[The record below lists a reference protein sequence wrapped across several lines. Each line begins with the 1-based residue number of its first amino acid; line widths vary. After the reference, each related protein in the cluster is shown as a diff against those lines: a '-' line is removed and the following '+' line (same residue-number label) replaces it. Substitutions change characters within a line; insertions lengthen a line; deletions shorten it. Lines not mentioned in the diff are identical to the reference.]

1 MIDPKESQEAD
12 KKVEQNAASAKN
24 PNESAHVDSD
34 MDSVKALST
43 SPNPNPNPDSKQEMD
58 SIIEQKTSD
67 DDNEIPKTMQHII
80 DQYQAYSLNAN
91 VDKLIKAYHYAYKAH
106 GDQRRANG
114 EPYIIHP
121 IATAEI
127 LIELEVDEDT
137 LVAALLHDTVE
148 DTIKSVEDIEVDFGP
163 EVAALVN
170 GVTKLGKIPYSSKE
184 ETQAENFRKM
194 FLAMAKDIRVVLIK
208 LADRLHNMRTISH
221 LPPDKQLEKARETLD
236 IYAPLAHRL
245 GIYRIKWELEDLCL
259 RYIDRDAFYELVGA
273 ISQKRSDREKYLDQV
288 LKELK
293 ERITQMGINAEIE
306 GRPKHFYSI
315 YRKMKTQGKL
325 LDQIYDLFA
334 ARVVV
339 DTVSDCYA
347 VLGLVHEMYRP
358 MPGRFKDYI
367 AMPKPNMYQS
377 LHTTV
382 IGPKGIPFEVQI
394 RTLAMH
400 RTAEYGIAAHWRY
413 KESSPANKTDDGFDG
428 KLNWLRQLLDWQKDM
443 RDAGEFMETLRN
455 GLVADEVFVFTPKG
469 AVISLPAGSVPI
481 DFAYNIHSGIGN
493 KMYGAK
499 VNGRIV
505 PLTYTL
511 NNGDIVEILTSDK
524 VHGPSRDW
532 MKIVKSTSARSKI
545 NQWFKKEMREENIV
559 RGRDIFERE
568 VKKSGFAVSQLIKHD
583 YLEPILKRY
592 TLQTLED
599 LYSAIGY
606 GGISAGKIIPRL
618 RDEYIKNLSESERTK
633 LGYRIT
639 PTGQVV
645 YSAGS
650 SLTTAPDG
658 QIIEPSASASKQS
671 KKAKKQSKN
680 NNFGIVVPG
689 IDNCLVTISRCC
701 SPIPGDK
708 IIGYITRG
716 RGVAVHCMDC
726 SNIRN
731 ILETSSASPKDAER
745 ASRLIEVFWSE
756 EKTSSSFQVEFTIL
770 AHDRRNLLA
779 DVSNAIADEKVS
791 IISGNL
797 SALKDVTATLIMTLE
812 VSNQNQYD
820 RIVGRLK
827 AIKDVIEVRRGH

>member
-1 MIDPKESQEAD
+1 MDSLTE
-12 KKVEQNAASAKN
+12 AAS
-24 PNESAHVDSD
+24 NEEGLPES
-34 MDSVKALST
+34 MLK
-43 SPNPNPNPDSKQEMD
+43 
-58 SIIEQKTSD
+58 IIE
-67 DDNEIPKTMQHII
+67 
-80 DQYQAYSLNAN
+80 QYQAYSLNYD
-91 VDKLIKAYHYAYKAH
+91 VDKLIKAYHYAFKAH
-106 GDQRRANG
+106 GNQQRANG

-121 IATAEI
+121 IATAAI
-127 LIELEVDEDT
+127 LIELEVDQDT
-137 LVAALLHDTVE
+137 LVAALLHDIVE
-148 DTIKSVEDIEVDFGP
+148 DTVKSIEDIEADFGP
-163 EVAALVN
+163 EVASLVN

-208 LADRLHNMRTISH
+208 LADRLHNMRTISY
-221 LPPDKQLEKARETLD
+221 LPADKQLEKARETLD

-259 RYIDRDAFYELVGA
+259 RYIDKDAFYELVGA
-273 ISQKRSDREKYLDQV
+273 ISQKRSDREKYLEQIIKD
-288 LKELK
+288 LK
-293 ERITQMGINAEIE
+293 ERIAQMGINSEIE

-334 ARVVV
+334 ARIVV

-413 KESSPANKTDDGFDG
+413 KEASPANKTNEEFEG
-428 KLNWLRQLLDWQKDM
+428 KLTWLRQLLDWQKDM

-481 DFAYNIHSGIGN
+481 DFAYTIHSGIGN

-505 PLTYTL
+505 PLTYVL

-532 MKIVKSTSARSKI
+532 MNIVKSASARSKI

-568 VKKSGFAVSQLIKHD
+568 VKKNGFVPNQLTKHEFLD
-583 YLEPILKRY
+583 PILKRN
-592 TLQTLED
+592 TLQTIDD

-606 GGISAGKIIPRL
+606 GGVSAGKIIPRL
-618 RDEYIKNLSESERTK
+618 RDEYIKSLPEAERTK
-633 LGYRIT
+633 LGYRLT

-645 YSAGS
+645 YNTALN
-650 SLTTAPDG
+650 LTTAPDG
-658 QIIEPSASASKQS
+658 QILDTSASTAKQT
-671 KKAKKQSKN
+671 KRNLKQAKESN
-680 NNFGIVVPG
+680 LGIVVPG
-689 IDNCLVTISRCC
+689 IENCLVTLSRCC
-701 SPIPGDK
+701 SPIPGDR

-716 RGVAVHCMDC
+716 RGVAVHRMDC

-731 ILETSSASPKDAER
+731 ILESAAASPKDAER
-745 ASRLIEVFWSE
+745 ASRLIEVFWSAD
-756 EKTSSSFQVEFTIL
+756 KISKAFQVELTIL

-779 DVSNAIADEKVS
+779 DVSNAISDEKVS
-791 IISGNL
+791 IISGNM
-797 SALKDVTATLIMTLE
+797 SSLKDVTATLVMTLE
-812 VSNQNQYD
+812 VANQTQYD
-820 RIVGRLK
+820 RIIGRLK

>member
-1 MIDPKESQEAD
+1 MINQEPDKFISDNFNIKNDGTYSQVLVTSEEYADGVLPESM
-12 KKVEQNAASAKN
+12 KR
-24 PNESAHVDSD
+24 
-34 MDSVKALST
+34 
-43 SPNPNPNPDSKQEMD
+43 
-58 SIIEQKTSD
+58 IIQKYR
-67 DDNEIPKTMQHII
+67 N
-80 DQYQAYSLNAN
+80 YSMYLNT
-91 VDKLIKAYHYAYKAH
+91 DKLEKAYHYAYRAH
-106 GDQRRANG
+106 GNQQRANG

-121 IATAEI
+121 VATAEI
-127 LIELEVDEDT
+127 LTELEVDEDT

-148 DTIKSVEDIEVDFGP
+148 DTVKSVEDIEHDFGE
-163 EVAALVN
+163 EVAVLVN

-184 ETQAENFRKM
+184 ETQAENYRKM

-221 LPPDKQLEKARETLD
+221 LSPEKQIEKARETLD

-273 ISQKRSDREKYLDQV
+273 ISQKRSDREKYLEQV

-293 ERITQMGINAEIE
+293 ERISLMNIHSDIE

-334 ARVVV
+334 ARIVV

-400 RTAEYGIAAHWRY
+400 RTAEYGIAAHWKY
-413 KESSPANKTDDGFDG
+413 KEESPANKTEDGFDG
-428 KLNWLRQLLDWQKDM
+428 KLAWLRQLLDWQKDM
-443 RDAGEFMETLRN
+443 RDAGEFVETLKS
-455 GLVADEVFVFTPKG
+455 GLIADEVFVFTPKG
-469 AVISLPAGSVPI
+469 AVISLPAGAVPI

-493 KMYGAK
+493 RMYGAK

-505 PLTYTL
+505 PLTYML

-532 MKIVKSTSARSKI
+532 LKIVKSTSARGKI
-545 NQWFKKEMREENIV
+545 NQWFKKEMREENII
-559 RGRDIFERE
+559 RGREIFERDI
-568 VKKSGFAVSQLIKHD
+568 KKSGFVPSMFTKHEF
-583 YLEPILKRY
+583 LEPILKRY
-592 TLQTLED
+592 TLQTLDD

-618 RDEYIKNLSESERTK
+618 RDEYIKSLPEAERTK
-633 LGYRIT
+633 LGYRVNS
-639 PTGQVV
+639 TGQVI
-645 YSAGS
+645 YSV
-650 SLTTAPDG
+650 APTLVTKQDG
-658 QIIEPSASASKQS
+658 QVVEQAKTTNKQAR
-671 KKAKKQSKN
+671 KAKKQNKSTDH
-680 NNFGIVVPG
+680 GIIVPG
-689 IDNCLVTISRCC
+689 IENCLVTVSRCC

-708 IIGYITRG
+708 IIGYITQG
-716 RGVAVHCMDC
+716 RGIAIHRNDC

-731 ILETSSASPKDAER
+731 IIETANVSSKNAEK
-745 ASRLIEVFWSE
+745 ASRLIEVYWNE
-756 EKTSSSFQVEFTIL
+756 EKTNKPFQVEFTIL

-791 IISGNL
+791 ILSGNL
-797 SALKDVTATLIMTLE
+797 SSLKDVTATLVITLE
-812 VSNQNQYD
+812 VANQNQYD
-820 RIVGRLK
+820 RILGRLR